1 MTDAH
6 VALKARLLTE
16 LDEMEEDDAESRED
30 LGPVEVDPQS
40 VGRFG
45 RTDAL
50 QDQAMVQDR
59 LRRHDA
65 RRHLVEAALGRIEAG
80 EYGLCAECGE
90 PIPQPRL
97 DLDPAAPTCIACASG

>member
-6 VALKARLLTE
+6 AAMKARLLTE
-16 LDEMEEDDAESRED
+16 LDELEEDDAETDAD

-45 RTDAL
+45 RGDAL
-50 QDQAMVQDR
+50 QDQAMAQDR

-65 RRHLVEAALGRIEAG
+65 RRHLIEAALDRIEGG

-90 PIPQPRL
+90 PIPQARL
-97 DLDPAAPTCIACASG
+97 ELDPAAPTCIACASG